1 MTGMQPAIT
10 AFANIES
17 WTFPVVR
24 HGKQEG
30 KP

>member
-10 AFANIES
+10 AFANKS
-17 WTFPVVR
+17 WTLPVVR